1 MPTGR
6 IEGDNVAVQ
15 EFCYTTM
22 SACYGSRKQECW
34 RRRKIS
40 PEEQDFLLLAFFL
53 LFFFIC
59 GLAWV
64 EVVSDTIMVVI
75 TEYAGED

>member
-1 MPTGR
+1 MPTSR

-22 SACYGSRKQECW
+22 SACYGARKQERW

-40 PEEQDFLLLAFFL
+40 PEEQDFPLLAFCFC
-53 LFFFIC
+53 FYMWI
-59 GLAWV
+59 G
-64 EVVSDTIMVVI
+64 M
-75 TEYAGED
+75 GESGE